1 MTSEYDWLVS
11 NDLIIARELAS
22 VHGGLWFRVVG
33 LWFQVSGHQS
43 EADGP
48 QVFAYG
54 AFKGAFN
61 SGPASGWKVVIY
73 CCAEA

>member
-33 LWFQVSGHQS
+33 LWFRVSGHQS

-48 QVFAYG
+48 RVFAYG
-54 AFKGAFN
+54 DLKGPLAP
-61 SGPASGWKVVIY
+61 GRRRVGKL
-73 CCAEA
+73 